1 MKKSAYLFALLAFLL
16 SCNSE
21 KKKFV
26 APLKP
31 FPVVQVA
38 EREVVGNF
46 VFPAKLT
53 GINNNNVRAK
63 VSGYIE
69 KVFIHDGE
77 RVTVGQPLFKLETNV
92 LTQNASAA
100 MAQVYSAEAGVNA
113 AEVEVKK
120 LTPLVEKDIISNI
133 QLESA
138 NANLL
143 RAKAQLSQAKAD
155 YESIREN
162 IKYSLVTSPVNGVA
176 GKINFMEGSLVSP
189 SDPLPLT
196 IVSDIS
202 KIYAYFTL
210 NEKQY
215 LQFFKYAYGANLAEK
230 IANVPEITLELADG
244 DDYEI
249 KGKLET
255 TTGQIDPGTGT
266 ILFRVIFDNASGLL
280 SNGSAGN
287 IKIPKIYRKIMVIPE
302 SATFTQQGYV
312 YTYLFR
318 GDTVASTVIEVVDRI
333 HNMSLIGKG
342 LSPGDVV
349 VANGIISLRN
359 GMKIQPVKSNLDSL
373 IQIKVVK

>member
-1 MKKSAYLFALLAFLL
+1 MKKSVCLLALLAFLL
-16 SCNSE
+16 SCNSA
-21 KKKFV
+21 KKKIV
-26 APLKP
+26 EPLKP
-31 FPVVQVA
+31 FQVVQVS

-63 VSGYIE
+63 VAGYIE

-92 LTQNASAA
+92 LSQNASAA
-100 MAQVYSAEAGVNA
+100 MAQVYSAEAGVNS

-120 LTPLVEKDIISNI
+120 LTPLVEKDIISSI

-143 RAKAQLSQAKAD
+143 KAKAQLSMEQSD
-155 YESIREN
+155 YEGIREN
-162 IKYSLVTSPVNGVA
+162 IKYSLVTSPVNGLV
-176 GKINFMEGSLVSP
+176 GKVNFLEGSLVSP

-244 DDYEI
+244 TDYEI

-255 TTGQIDPGTGT
+255 TTGQVDPGTGT
-266 ILFRVIFDNASGLL
+266 IQFRIIFDNASGLL

-302 SATFTQQGYV
+302 SSTFTQQGYV

-333 HNMSLIGKG
+333 HNLALVGNG

-373 IQIKVVK
+373 IQIKVIK

>member
-1 MKKSAYLFALLAFLL
+1 
-16 SCNSE
+16 
-21 KKKFV
+21 
-26 APLKP
+26 
-31 FPVVQVA
+31 
-38 EREVVGNF
+38 
-46 VFPAKLT
+46 
-53 GINNNNVRAK
+53 
-63 VSGYIE
+63 
-69 KVFIHDGE
+69 
-77 RVTVGQPLFKLETNV
+77 
-92 LTQNASAA
+92 
-100 MAQVYSAEAGVNA
+100 
-113 AEVEVKK
+113 
-120 LTPLVEKDIISNI
+120 
-133 QLESA
+133 
-138 NANLL
+138 
-143 RAKAQLSQAKAD
+143 
-155 YESIREN
+155 
-162 IKYSLVTSPVNGVA
+162 
-176 GKINFMEGSLVSP
+176 
-189 SDPLPLT
+189 
-196 IVSDIS
+196 
-202 KIYAYFTL
+202 L